1 MSLLSLN
8 IRVYKKD
15 LLINSVIPDHF
26 LSVIRW
32 YFGVAIEIMS
42 VMILFQP
49 SLLGGEYEVFQWVGV
64 LSHCVIYKAVYVR
77 NVYNG
82 SVASQF

>member
-1 MSLLSLN
+1 MA
-8 IRVYKKD
+8 
-15 LLINSVIPDHF
+15 DHF
-26 LSVIRW
+26 LYVIRC
-32 YFGVAIEIMS
+32 YFGVAIEIMLS

-49 SLLGGEYEVFQWVGV
+49 SLLDGEYEVFQWVDV

-77 NVYNG
+77 NVYDG